1 MGIADVWRLHSC
13 SLGTKG
19 SAEVE
24 HATPFDRME
33 AIERTRSEQTAS
45 ERRRRGARG
54 PGAAGGVR
62 YGPDVGQLQRVRLKN
77 GAARVAR
84 CANACSKQ
92 LTVEPFHSE
101 THFIDLSV
109 SALSYFSPSKE
120 ASFFFLNR
128 RMFV

>member
-33 AIERTRSEQTAS
+33 AIKRTRSEQTAS
-45 ERRRRGARG
+45 ERRRRGACG

-62 YGPDVGQLQRVRLKN
+62 YGPDGRTAGQLQRVRLKN

-92 LTVEPFHSE
+92 LTVKHFHSE

-109 SALSYFSPSKE
+109 SALSYFSPS
-120 ASFFFLNR
+120 
-128 RMFV
+128 